1 MVGPPEERMIWGE
14 NSPKALR
21 AYRRREWHNKGC
33 QTDYC
38 VVIFRRQKFN
48 ERDKNYERKTKEK
61 HIHENN
67 HRPTPTYR
75 VRHLI
80 LISSDSNM

>member
-1 MVGPPEERMIWGE
+1 MVGPPEKRMRWGE

-21 AYRRREWHNKGC
+21 DE
-33 QTDYC
+33 
-38 VVIFRRQKFN
+38 
-48 ERDKNYERKTKEK
+48 NYERKTKDK
-61 HIHENN
+61 HTHENN
-67 HRPTPTYR
+67 HRSTPIYG